1 MIIPLGV
8 IQVVGTISSFFL
20 LIPVPVVLIIKRQC
34 TSTWHHGPITK
45 LLGHDLQ
52 GSFYAGEENRF

>member
-1 MIIPLGV
+1 M
-8 IQVVGTISSFFL
+8 VGTISSFFL